1 MLQPGEAA
9 TTNMPHVKKII
20 RELDRIQEMEGIW
33 RTSYFTGMSWIDCP
47 HNGSSVVVCGVAKD
61 RSAVEQEMKALGQ
74 HIWDVRHDF
83 RLSNDSFPT
92 EEAIDLAVKS
102 PKQVVFL
109 SDSGDNVTAGAA
121 GDNAY
126 MLKCFLDRG
135 EKNVL
140 IAGLWDEEAV
150 SAAAAA
156 GVGAAINICVGA
168 RHDTSGTS
176 VLLENAR
183 VKGIQYDAQGNATG
197 ALLSVDGV
205 DAAIN
210 SQRVSFTGEQDF
222 VNFGINYRDY
232 HIIVVKLGY
241 LYPGLSLIK
250 DDSYIALTRGNAMLT
265 IAKFQYHNQRRPLF
279 PFEDD
284 FPYDPAATLF

>member
-1 MLQPGEAA
+1 M
-9 TTNMPHVKKII
+9 
-20 RELDRIQEMEGIW
+20 
-33 RTSYFTGMSWIDCP
+33 Y
-47 HNGSSVVVCGVAKD
+47 
-61 RSAVEQEMKALGQ
+61 
-74 HIWDVRHDF
+74 
-83 RLSNDSFPT
+83 ND
-92 EEAIDLAVKS
+92 
-102 PKQVVFL
+102 
-109 SDSGDNVTAGAA
+109 
-121 GDNAY
+121 
-126 MLKCFLDRG
+126 DRG
-135 EKNVL
+135 EKDVL

-156 GVGAAINICVGA
+156 GVGAAIHVRVGA

-176 VLLENAR
+176 VMLENAQ
-183 VKGIQYDAQGNATG
+183 VKGLQYDAQGNATG
-197 ALLSVDGV
+197 ALLSVGGV
-205 DAAIN
+205 DAAVN

-250 DDSYIALTRGNAMLT
+250 DDSYIALTKGNAMLT
-265 IAKFQYHNQRRPLF
+265 IGKFQYQNQRRPLF